1 MKAAVIFSIP
11 LRMAK
16 GFAWRWR
23 SADQTQGSAQ
33 PFEAYEDCVD
43 DAERSGYT
51 VEVGPVE
58 VPNGLASRLSKK
70 HS

>member
-23 SADQTQGSAQ
+23 SADHTQGSARNRAAGSFAIVRLNCCRQ
-33 PFEAYEDCVD
+33 E
-43 DAERSGYT
+43 
-51 VEVGPVE
+51 GPDHV
-58 VPNGLASRLSKK
+58 A
-70 HS
+70 